1 MLLKFNYIKNNLKLY
16 MKVYI
21 PLAFVGPSLYD
32 GHMVEDQMMHLPTE
46 KKKLNIFIIQELRAK
61 ILFQSR

>member
-1 MLLKFNYIKNNLKLY
+1 MFLKFNYIKNNLKLY

-46 KKKLNIFIIQELRAK
+46 KKN
-61 ILFQSR
+61 